1 MNQDYFTWVPFYSE
15 FAEKLLSFAKDRSS
29 LIEKI
34 KAVYTAIN
42 MRLPKLEKD
51 DHIVD
56 IDPFTVFGLFNK
68 GITDASRIA
77 ILQGIANEFSI
88 KAAVPQAFNGIPVLN
103 NQKATFYYFISDR
116 KDDDTP
122 CPQIGIGGVAKSV
135 LRTYSCRMK
144 FCVQR
149 GLGALPP
156 TSRRQEM

>member
-103 NQKATFYYFISDR
+103 N
-116 KDDDTP
+116 
-122 CPQIGIGGVAKSV
+122 
-135 LRTYSCRMK
+135 
-144 FCVQR
+144 
-149 GLGALPP
+149 
-156 TSRRQEM
+156 

>member
-103 NQKATFYYFISDR
+103 NQKPPFTILSVTVKTMIFKTFGKCLPLRWSMQKATQR
-116 KDDDTP
+116 K
-122 CPQIGIGGVAKSV
+122 A
-135 LRTYSCRMK
+135 
-144 FCVQR
+144 
-149 GLGALPP
+149 GLP
-156 TSRRQEM
+156 

>member
-77 ILQGIANEFSI
+77 ILQGIANEFS
-88 KAAVPQAFNGIPVLN
+88 KSCCATGI
-103 NQKATFYYFISDR
+103 
-116 KDDDTP
+116 
-122 CPQIGIGGVAKSV
+122 
-135 LRTYSCRMK
+135 
-144 FCVQR
+144 
-149 GLGALPP
+149 
-156 TSRRQEM
+156 